1 MCKRVLKNQ
10 TNEISGIPFYKI
22 STLGKKADSFISEK
36 LYTEY
41 KNKYS
46 FPKKGDILITASGTI
61 GKYSRYS
68 GKDAYFQDSNI
79 VWLEHNET
87 IVIND
92 YLYYALNFA
101 DFNASNGSTIKRLYN
116 SDIYNTKIILCPI
129 SEQKKISKLLN
140 IIESKIKLNNKIN
153 DNLIKQIQSIYDNW
167 FLKFNFPNNN
177 NKSYKNNGGE
187 FIFNEIIGGK
197 IPVNWKVESIFEN
210 ELTEIISPGIDK
222 FENKKMYYATK
233 QIQNMDIQSG
243 EYISY
248 INRKSRANMQ
258 PISNSVWFAKMKNS
272 IKHLFITNNMG
283 FMLNNGILS
292 TGFCGLK
299 CNNNSFEYLASVILQ
314 PNFEF
319 QKDSLSHGA
328 TQQSIN
334 NEDLKYIKLLVPDR
348 KTLQKYHELTGPI
361 FCKIS
366 ENMCENRRLIDLKN
380 TLLPL
385 LMNNQVSID

>member
-1 MCKRVLKNQ
+1 MKKLKLKDLLELK
-10 TNEISGIPFYKI
+10 T
-22 STLGKKADSFISEK
+22 GKEF
-36 LYTEY
+36 
-41 KNKYS
+41 KNK
-46 FPKKGDILITASGTI
+46 TI
-61 GKYSRYS
+61 GLTPVYSS
-68 GKDAYFQDSNI
+68 GGIISY
-79 VWLEHNET
+79 
-87 IVIND
+87 IND
-92 YLYYALNFA
+92 YIVDFPTILLPRVGTLDSIFYVDNKIWVTDNMYY
-101 DFNASNGSTIKRLYN
+101 
-116 SDIYNTKIILCPI
+116 TKIRDDIVNPKYLYFYLRTIDFSNKHSKTTQPKMTIRDYYDINAPI
-129 SEQKKISKLLN
+129 PDKVKQDKIASFLN
-140 IIESKIKLNNKIN
+140 YIERKIKLNNKIN
-153 DNLIKQIQSIYDNW
+153 DNLVKQIQNIYDNW
-167 FLKFNFPNNN
+167 FLKFNFPNDDNM
-177 NKSYKNNGGE
+177 SYKNNGGE
-187 FIFNEIIGGK
+187 FVFNEIIGEK

-210 ELTEIISPGIDK
+210 ELTEIITPGIDK
-222 FENKKMYYATK
+222 FEDKKMYYATK

-299 CNNNSFEYLASVILQ
+299 CNNDSFEYLASVILQ

-361 FCKIS
+361 FCKIT
-366 ENMCENRRLIDLKN
+366 ENMCENIRLIDLKN
-380 TLLPL
+380 ILLPL
-385 LMNNQVSID
+385 LMNNQVTID

>member
-1 MCKRVLKNQ
+1 MKTYKLRDLVKINIGKTYKHLKNG
-10 TNEISGIPFYKI
+10 NIPVYGSGGIISYVDQYIFSKESILLP
-22 STLGKKADSFISEK
+22 
-36 LYTEY
+36 
-41 KNKYS
+41 NVYS
-46 FPKKGDILITASGTI
+46 P
-61 GKYSRYS
+61 
-68 GKDAYFQDSNI
+68 SNI
-79 VWLEHNET
+79 IYINQPFWT
-87 IVIND
+87 IDTMFWTEVKSDIVYPK
-92 YLYYALNFA
+92 YLYFYL
-101 DFNASNGSTIKRLYN
+101 
-116 SDIYNTKIILCPI
+116 
-129 SEQKKISKLLN
+129 KLLN
-140 IIESKIKLNNKIN
+140 FSHSLTGSILPRVTREKYYDITVKIPDLNVQKNILDILEPIDSKIELNNKIN
-153 DNLIKQIQSIYDNW
+153 DNLIKQIQRIYDNW
-167 FLKFNFPNNN
+167 FLKFNFPNDD
-177 NKSYKNNGGE
+177 NKSYKNNGRE
-187 FIFNEIIGGK
+187 FIFNEIIGKK

-210 ELTEIISPGIDK
+210 ELTEIISPGIDN
-222 FENKKMYYATK
+222 FEDKKMYYATK

-272 IKHLFITNNMG
+272 IKHLFIRNNMG

-299 CNNNSFEYLASVILQ
+299 CNNDSFEYLASVILQ

-361 FCKIS
+361 FCKITK
-366 ENMCENRRLIDLKN
+366 NMCENIRLIDLKN

-385 LMNNQVSID
+385 LMNNQVTID